1 MEPSGRAPS
10 GLAKMTPANDN
21 DPMTGR
27 QINNIREA
35 AGMSV
40 SELAAYLNMSVNTL
54 RRKLRDRDTLGPDGV
69 AKLEALERKLD
80 AA

>member
-1 MEPSGRAPS
+1 
-10 GLAKMTPANDN
+10 MTPANDN

-40 SELAAYLNMSVNTL
+40 SELAACLNMSVNTL

>member
-1 MEPSGRAPS
+1 
-10 GLAKMTPANDN
+10 MTPANDN

>member
-1 MEPSGRAPS
+1 
-10 GLAKMTPANDN
+10 MTPANDN

-40 SELAAYLNMSVNTL
+40 RELAAYLEMSVNTL

-69 AKLEALERKLD
+69 AKLEALEREPD

>member
-1 MEPSGRAPS
+1 
-10 GLAKMTPANDN
+10 MTPANDN

-69 AKLEALERKLD
+69 AKLEALERELD

>member
-1 MEPSGRAPS
+1 
-10 GLAKMTPANDN
+10 MTPANDN
-21 DPMTGR
+21 TPMTGR
-27 QINNIREA
+27 QINNIRKA

>member
-1 MEPSGRAPS
+1 
-10 GLAKMTPANDN
+10 MTPANDN

-40 SELAAYLNMSVNTL
+40 RELAAYLNMSVNTL

>member
-1 MEPSGRAPS
+1 
-10 GLAKMTPANDN
+10 MTPANDN
-21 DPMTGR
+21 DPMTGKE
-27 QINNIREA
+27 INNIRKA

-40 SELAAYLNMSVNTL
+40 SELAAYLDMSVNTL
-54 RRKLRDRDTLGPDGV
+54 RKKIRDKSTLGPVGV